1 MLVLKEAL
9 LRSQGEAQP
18 EVLRFLALPI
28 VVRRI
33 SLEEVTKQGVV
44 EVGVQQAVLRGAERQ
59 VQVQQPQADRL
70 AQYLLKVAAE
80 VQVDMEVRS
89 QIEDQLEVE

>member
-1 MLVLKEAL
+1 MLALNEAL

-18 EVLRFLALPI
+18 EVLRFLALLI
-28 VVRRI
+28 VVHRI

-44 EVGVQQAVLRGAERQ
+44 EVGVHQAVLREAERR

-70 AQYLLKVAAE
+70 AQHLLKVVAE
-80 VQVDMEVRS
+80 VLVDVEVRS
-89 QIEDQLEVE
+89 QIEDPLEVE